1 MSRWLLLAPPPSAG
15 KNTAEFMSNCDRLQ
29 SFRLVNLMDPV
40 PRSVQVLDSATTTIA
55 RGARG
60 ATAAATFGATTGTSL
75 GLPEDRWLY
84 HLGSPITL
92 DDCLTESLGML
103 ATVAD
108 AFASDLGLLENA
120 KNMGATALGH
130 AVNYHDMNVYIENL
144 GMYMGEPD
152 PVKTAEC
159 VARVTK

>member
-1 MSRWLLLAPPPSAG
+1 
-15 KNTAEFMSNCDRLQ
+15 
-29 SFRLVNLMDPV
+29 MDPV
-40 PRSVQVLDSATTTIA
+40 PRSVRVLDSATTTIA

-60 ATAAATFGATTGTSL
+60 ATAAKTFGATTGTSL
-75 GLPEDRWLY
+75 GLPEDRWLH

-130 AVNYHDMNVYIENL
+130 AVSYHNMNVYIENL
-144 GMYMGEPD
+144 GMYMGKPD